1 MRCGHLFILLALF
14 GGCLHYFLYRYIKS
28 NYPLTYED
36 LEDEGIKPFHTPSPF
51 YFWFI
56 LVSHWKYQNIV
67 LSAVCVLDVIVFVL
81 AIASMYQWEVVCKPP
96 FKLD

>member
-1 MRCGHLFILLALF
+1 MRCGYLFLTLVAL
-14 GGCLHYFLYRYIKS
+14 GALLHYFLYRYIKS

-51 YFWFI
+51 FLWFI
-56 LVSHWKYQNIV
+56 LFSHWKYKNLV
-67 LSAVCVLDVIVFVL
+67 LSVACVLNVTLCVL
-81 AIASMYQWEVVCKPP
+81 AIASMFQWEAVCKPP